1 MLNYELIGKRIKEY
15 RKINHITQEML
26 AEWTGLTAPHISRI
40 ENNQKK
46 VSLEAIAAI
55 AKVFQVPVDALLY
68 GDIYKDHEKSSIRT
82 EILLGC
88 TDDDLMFFYDILC
101 VLQARLKEYIYNK

>member
-55 AKVFQVPVDALLY
+55 AKVFQVPVDYLLY
-68 GDIYKDHEKSSIRT
+68 GEIYKDHEKAPLRT

-88 TDDDLMFFYDILC
+88 TEDELMLFYDILC
-101 VLQARLKEYIYNK
+101 IMKERLKEYI